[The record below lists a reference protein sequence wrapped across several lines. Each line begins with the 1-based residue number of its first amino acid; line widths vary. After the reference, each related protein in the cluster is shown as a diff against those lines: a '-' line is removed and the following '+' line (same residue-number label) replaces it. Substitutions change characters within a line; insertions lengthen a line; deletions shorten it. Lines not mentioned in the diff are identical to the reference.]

1 MLFAQRLLAI
11 VLLLLLIALSIVLL
25 PFAFV
30 LVLLGVLGQKIAEL
44 VSNGMKAIVVLGKFE
59 K

>member
-1 MLFAQRLLAI
+1 M
-11 VLLLLLIALSIVLL
+11 ALSVVLL

>member
-1 MLFAQRLLAI
+1 MLLARRLLAL
-11 VLLLLLIALSIVLL
+11 VLLLLLVALSIVLL

-30 LVLLGVLGQKIAEL
+30 LVLLGVVGQKIAEL
-44 VSNGMKAIVVLGKFE
+44 FSNGMKVILVLGKFE